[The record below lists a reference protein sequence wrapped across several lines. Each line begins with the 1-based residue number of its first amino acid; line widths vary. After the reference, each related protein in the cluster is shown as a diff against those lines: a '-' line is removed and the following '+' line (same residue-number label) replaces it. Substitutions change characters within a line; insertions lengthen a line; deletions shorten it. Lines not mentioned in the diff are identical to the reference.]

1 MLTQSH
7 VTKSVG
13 MKNSHPHLAPGIPVL
28 WRDADHIQIG
38 LHPLNSVILEAHI
51 AIPLLEMCNGQ
62 TPTNVVVRE
71 LMSTGASQEQCELI
85 VTRLMRNR
93 LMRNL
98 PQRISD
104 VQSNGLAAISHNDSP
119 RILMQRE
126 MSNTS
131 QSSQRSL
138 TAVHLYGLG
147 RLGMTVTAA
156 LASAGFAHL
165 RVHDSAVVTAQDVTT
180 FGASRIDIGNRR
192 DFVALQIIERVQAG
206 VTSRNHA
213 LKHKPA
219 NELHVYMPDAVA
231 DYPWFDYSLGQECMS
246 RDIPHL
252 VATLAQQSALITSV
266 ITPGTTGCLR
276 CLHLHNADHDR
287 TWPLINA
294 QLVGRRA
301 PDLSPI
307 GLVIQSAMLVVEQV
321 SRWVDEGTTDENRIV
336 SLGWPSQR
344 AGVMINTAHPD
355 CGCTWEN

>member
-1 MLTQSH
+1 
-7 VTKSVG
+7 
-13 MKNSHPHLAPGIPVL
+13 VL

-38 LHPLNSVILEAHI
+38 LHPLNSVILEARI
-51 AIPLLEMCNGQ
+51 AVPLLEMCNGQ
-62 TPTNVVVRE
+62 THTDAVVRE
-71 LMSTGASQEQCELI
+71 LMSTGVSKEQCEFML
-85 VTRLMRNR
+85 TRLMRNR

-98 PQRISD
+98 PQRISGL
-104 VQSNGLAAISHNDSP
+104 QSNGLAAISHNDAP
-119 RILMQRE
+119 RLLMQRE
-126 MSNTS
+126 ISNS
-131 QSSQRSL
+131 LQKSQRSL
-138 TAVHLYGLG
+138 TAVHLHGLG

-156 LASAGFAHL
+156 LASAGFADL
-165 RVHDSAVVTAQDVTT
+165 RVHDSTVVTAQDVTT

-192 DFVALQIIERVQAG
+192 DFVALQLIERVQAG

-213 LKHKPA
+213 LKHKPT

-231 DYPWFDYSLGQECMS
+231 DYPWFDYSLGQNCMS

-252 VATLAQQSALITSV
+252 VATLAQQTALITSV
-266 ITPGTTGCLR
+266 VTPGTTGCLR

-294 QLVGRRA
+294 QLIGRKA

-307 GLVIQSAMLVVEQV
+307 GLVIQTAMLVVEQV

-344 AGVMINTAHPD
+344 TGVMINTPHPD